1 LNKLLYSLL
10 SFAFFVFSACSQS
23 TETTGVNP
31 EIPPIEND
39 TVRLF
44 FVGDAMGH
52 HPMIS
57 KAWDSKSKS
66 YNYDN
71 WFKFIKPHLN
81 KYDYCLVNL
90 EVTLAGSPYKGYPRF
105 SSPDNFAKALKKTGF
120 DLFCTSNNH
129 SFDRGESGLKRTI
142 KTLEN
147 ISVDHVG
154 TYQNKTIRDS
164 IYPFITE
171 IKGHKFAFLNYTYG
185 TEVAVRKPSIVNFID
200 TNQIKT
206 DIKRAI
212 DKGASCIIS
221 IIHWGEEY
229 KIFENDFQKNHA
241 QWLADHGVDAI
252 VGMHP
257 HVVQPMKVLY
267 SDHFKSKKIPVA
279 FSLGNFVS
287 RHSRKQN
294 IGIGIEMSFIFNN
307 KKPKWDDWAYTPIW
321 TQEMFSPRGHFPL
334 FGKLIDDICS
344 NKNTELKLDSNQK
357 SELIN
362 FNKKTRNHLK
372 GISEINWI
380 K

>member
-1 LNKLLYSLL
+1 ML
-10 SFAFFVFSACSQS
+10 FFIFSACAQS
-23 TETTGVNP
+23 IETP
-31 EIPPIEND
+31 KLKSESIPIEND
-39 TVRLF
+39 TVKLF

-57 KAWDSKSKS
+57 KAWDSKSKN
-66 YNYDN
+66 YNYEH

-90 EVTLAGSPYKGYPRF
+90 EVTLAGYPYKGYPRF

-129 SFDRGESGLKRTI
+129 SFDRGAIGLERTI
-142 KTLEN
+142 KTLDN
-147 ISVDHVG
+147 INVDHVG
-154 TYQNKTIRDS
+154 TYENKNIRDS
-164 IYPFITE
+164 IYPFMTQ

-185 TEVAVRKPSIVNFID
+185 TEIEVEKPSIVNLID
-200 TNQIKT
+200 TNQIKN
-206 DIKRAI
+206 DIKKAV
-212 DKGASCIIS
+212 DNGASCIIS

-229 KIFENDFQKNHA
+229 QIFENDFQANHA

-257 HVVQPMKVLY
+257 HVVQPMKVIY

-287 RHSRKQN
+287 RHARKQN
-294 IGIGIEMSFIFNN
+294 IGIGIEMSFIFNDN
-307 KKPKWDDWAYTPIW
+307 ETKWAHWAYTPIW

-334 FGKLIDDICS
+334 FGQLIDDIC
-344 NKNTELKLDSNQK
+344 NDKNLVLKLNSNQK
-357 SELIN
+357 TELIN
-362 FNKKTRNHLK
+362 FNQKTRNHLK